1 MRHFYDGQIRR
12 YTTQMMRILSNFPV
26 IDGDGQTKDVPV
38 MYGDLTRQVANI
50 IRENSEN
57 KLPSAPRISVYITG
71 LELDKDRLTD
81 STYTR
86 KTNIRERAY
95 DDVNK
100 EYLNTEGKSYTVE
113 RLIPTPYLMRVNA
126 DIWASNTDQK
136 LQILEQIL
144 VLFNPSL
151 EMQTTDNFIDWTSI
165 TAVILENVQWSS
177 RSVPVGIDSEIDI
190 ATLSFSVPIY
200 ISPPTKVRKMG
211 VITNIITSMFDETN
225 GTIEDG
231 VSRPELNAYDD
242 TSLPGTSTDSR
253 GTRVDSLAGGHSANV
268 NFAQWGVYVNQS
280 NAQLVANGLV
290 GVKNWREI
298 FTALP
303 GTYAAGVSRI
313 YLSSNDNTKT
323 VTGTFALNPLDEGQI
338 AIDFDADSFPSD
350 DIISSALGDRTSIDY
365 IIDPLNY
372 DPTSIKTSGLRIL
385 LLDDIG
391 GASATQ
397 VSSAWAN
404 NDGTGLV
411 ASANDI
417 VEWDGSKWNVIFDA
431 STITATT
438 YVTNLNTQTQYRFKN
453 NEWLLSIDGDYP
465 VGTWRIDL
473 FG

>member
-81 STYTR
+81 ATYTR

-136 LQILEQIL
+136 LQLLEQIL

-177 RSVPVGIDSEIDI
+177 RSVPVGIDTEIDI
-190 ATLSFSVPIY
+190 ATLTFSLPIY

-211 VITNIITSMFDETN
+211 VITNIITSMFDETT

-242 TSLPGTSTDSR
+242 VSLPGTSTDSR
-253 GTRVDSLAGGHSANV
+253 GTRVDSLVGGHSANV
-268 NFAQWGVYVNQS
+268 NFAQWGVYVNQGS
-280 NAQLVANGLV
+280 AQLVANGMV

-313 YLSSNDNTKT
+313 YLTSNDNTKT
-323 VTGTFALNPLDEGQI
+323 VTGTFALNPLDEGSI
-338 AIDFDADSFPSD
+338 AIDFDTDSFPSD

-404 NDGTGLV
+404 DNGTGLV

-417 VEWDGSKWNVIFDA
+417 VEWDGSKWNIIFDA
-431 STITATT
+431 STITSTT
-438 YVTNLNTQTQYRFKN
+438 YVTNLNTQVQYRFKN